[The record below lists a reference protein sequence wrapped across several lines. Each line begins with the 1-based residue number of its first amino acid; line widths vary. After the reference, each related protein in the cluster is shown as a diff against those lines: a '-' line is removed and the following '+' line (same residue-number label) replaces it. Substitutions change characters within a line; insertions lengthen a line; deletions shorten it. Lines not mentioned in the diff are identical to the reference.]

1 MTLDSPPILIAADID
16 SLAPALR
23 ACNVVVPE
31 RAMGRTK
38 GHVERYSITRV
49 LGTLSWS
56 PEDFPLRLVKRERPD
71 FALECNGRTI
81 GIEHVETLTP
91 NAGNEAFLRSKGH
104 GPEVYYPRPMMLGET
119 RKSGRQLIEEIEA
132 DEMGAGWC
140 GDSVERSWVEAMLHF
155 IRAKI
160 EVAGKD
166 GFQLFGQNWLLMYDN
181 WHAPALNRKIAVVR
195 LRQELELD
203 PPWSTFERILIL
215 CDLVLV
221 ELDRGSARLFLM
233 RDPGT

>member
-1 MTLDSPPILIAADID
+1 MTLDSIPILVAADID
-16 SLAPALR
+16 ALAPALR

-38 GHVERYSITRV
+38 DHVERYSITRL

-56 PEDFPLRLVKRERPD
+56 PEDFPLLLVKRERPD

-104 GPEVYYPRPMMLGET
+104 GPEAYYPRPMVLGET

-132 DEMGAGWC
+132 DEMGAGWY

-155 IRAKI
+155 VRAKI
-160 EVAGKD
+160 EVASKD
-166 GFQLFGQNWLLMYDN
+166 GFRLLGQNWLLMYDN
-181 WHAPALNRKIAVVR
+181 WHAPALNREIAVVR
-195 LRQELELD
+195 LLQALEVD
-203 PPWSTFERILIL
+203 PPWSTFERVFILD
-215 CDLVLV
+215 DLVLV
-221 ELDRGSARLFLM
+221 ELERGSARLFLM

>member
-1 MTLDSPPILIAADID
+1 MTSDSTPILIAADID
-16 SLAPALR
+16 ALAPALR
-23 ACNVVVPE
+23 ACNVAVPE
-31 RAMGRTK
+31 RAAGRTK
-38 GHVERYSITRV
+38 DHVERYSITRL
-49 LGTLSWS
+49 LGTLSWT

-104 GPEVYYPRPMMLGET
+104 GPEAYFPRPMILGEA

-132 DEMGAGWC
+132 DEMGTGWC

-160 EVAGKD
+160 EVARKD

-181 WHAPALNRKIAVVR
+181 WHAPALNREKGVVR
-195 LRQELELD
+195 LGQALELD
-203 PPWSTFERILIL
+203 PPWSTFERVFILD
-215 CDLVLV
+215 DLVLV
-221 ELDRGSARLFLM
+221 DLEQGSVRLSLM